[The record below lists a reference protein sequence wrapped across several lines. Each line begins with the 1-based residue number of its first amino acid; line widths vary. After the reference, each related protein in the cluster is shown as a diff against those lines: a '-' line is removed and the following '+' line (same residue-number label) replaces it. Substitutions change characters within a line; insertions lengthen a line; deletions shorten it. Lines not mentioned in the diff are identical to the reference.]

1 MWITRLLV
9 DVVVFIAVLTAV
21 PKLMGT
27 LIDLARKLAYS
38 VNGMVRKMFKLD
50 DDRVW
55 RDRGD

>member
-1 MWITRLLV
+1 MWITKFLV
-9 DVVVFIAVLTAV
+9 DVVVFVAVLTAV

-27 LIDLARKLAYS
+27 LVDLARKMAYW
-38 VNGMVRKMFKLD
+38 VNGAVRKMFKLD